1 MPQLE
6 HIDITHLLYKLAL
19 LIELGITSE
28 EHTQALAFPG
38 IGEQQDKRVLIALA
52 IHRVKRPH
60 HTSPKC
66 ADIDRIPASHLP
78 IRYAGAIQDLS
89 RRTVQRIRCNCNGS
103 NRKPIEHIGKTPPQ

>member
-6 HIDITHLLYKLAL
+6 HIDIAHRLHKLAL
-19 LIELGITSE
+19 LIELGITGE
-28 EHTQALAFPG
+28 EHAQALAFLS

-66 ADIDRIPASHLP
+66 ADIDRVSAGHLP
-78 IRYAGAIQDLS
+78 IRNAGAIQNLS
-89 RRTVQRIRCNCNGS
+89 RRAF
-103 NRKPIEHIGKTPPQ
+103 